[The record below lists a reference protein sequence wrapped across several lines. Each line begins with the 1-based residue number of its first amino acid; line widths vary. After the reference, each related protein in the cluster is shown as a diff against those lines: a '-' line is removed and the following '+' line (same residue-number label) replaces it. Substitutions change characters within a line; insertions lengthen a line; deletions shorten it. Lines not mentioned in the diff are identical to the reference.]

1 MQLSTGFII
10 AGAYADKIK
19 KTMFAQLREA
29 VSKGE
34 LESREIARAAAEL
47 NQLLYRVI
55 VDELKSDKGD
65 VVRARVDYD
74 IVNGRVVF
82 KLDTLKLEY
91 FKRVPDEEVAKAVE
105 KALAEFEKEAA
116 LRGAFEVEKVA
127 STALGDQ
134 VFKVLF
140 EGREVGMVAATPLDG
155 EAAVRGAL
163 LEPKPTVIKGKLP
176 VAEGLEEALSQ
187 GMASLLSTGR
197 EASSEE
203 AGKVIEDLKA
213 LASAG

>member
-19 KTMFAQLREA
+19 RTMFAQLKDA
-29 VSKGE
+29 VSRGE
-34 LESREIARAAAEL
+34 VESREVARAAAEL

-74 IVNGRVVF
+74 IVNGRVSF

-91 FKRVPDEEVAKAVE
+91 FKRVPDEEVSKAVE
-105 KALAEFEKEAA
+105 KAIAEFEREAA
-116 LRGAFEVEKVA
+116 LRGAFTVEKVA

-134 VFKVLF
+134 VFKVIY
-140 EGREVGMVAATPLDG
+140 EGREAGMMVVTPLDG
-155 EAAVRGAL
+155 EVAVRGAL
-163 LEPKPTVIKGKLP
+163 LRPRPVMLKGKVP
-176 VAEGLEEALSQ
+176 VTEDLEVSLSQ
-187 GMASLLSTGR
+187 GVASLMSTGKEVSEE
-197 EASSEE
+197 EAS
-203 AGKVIEDLKA
+203 KA
-213 LASAG
+213 VEGIRALSSAG

>member
-1 MQLSTGFII
+1 MCIR
-10 AGAYADKIK
+10 D
-19 KTMFAQLREA
+19 R
-29 VSKGE
+29 
-34 LESREIARAAAEL
+34 
-47 NQLLYRVI
+47 YRVI

-74 IVNGRVVF
+74 IVNGRVMF

-105 KALAEFEKEAA
+105 KAMDELEKEAA

-163 LEPKPTVIKGKLP
+163 LEPRPTVIKGRLP

-197 EASSEE
+197 EASSGE
-203 AGKVIEDLKA
+203 ASKVIEDLKA